1 MPIRDRKYLSNQAI
15 LKVYGTG
22 ASRRIKITVMAYL
35 RNSGI
40 EDDEE
45 EFLRGGVNENK
56 LDDNIARAKDRI
68 FDLAYCNPWQYFFTG
83 TLDASKYNRQDLEK
97 FHKDLSQ
104 WILNQNKKDG
114 FDIKFLLIPEL
125 HSDGKSWHMHGFI
138 MGLPPEQLRQ
148 FRIGDRMGKAIA
160 DKVIRGDVVYNW
172 PAYAAKFGF
181 CDLEPIKNQEAV
193 SKYVTK
199 YINKNL
205 GKCVSGLG
213 AHLYYHS
220 RGLKTAEVVKKGY
233 FFGKFPVSYCGDFC
247 TVGWLDYSDELLEK
261 LKKGFDIDNFF

>member
-1 MPIRDRKYLSNQAI
+1 MPFRDKKYLEDQTI
-15 LKVYGTG
+15 LKVYGYG
-22 ASRRIKITVMAYL
+22 LHRKIKITTMSYL

-45 EFLRGGVNENK
+45 EFRRGGVNENK
-56 LDDNIARAKDRI
+56 LDENIARAKDRI
-68 FDLAYCNPWQYFFTG
+68 FDLAFCNPWQYFFTG
-83 TLDASKYNRQDLEK
+83 TLDASKYNRQDLER
-97 FHKDLSQ
+97 FHKDLSK
-104 WILNQNKKDG
+104 WIGNLKTKRG
-114 FDIKFLLIPEL
+114 FDIRFLLIPEL
-125 HSDGKSWHMHGFI
+125 HSDGQSWHMHGFI
-138 MGLPPEQLRQ
+138 MGLPPDQLCQ
-148 FRIGDRMGKAIA
+148 FQIGDRMGKAIA

-181 CDLEPIKNQEAV
+181 CDLEPIQNQEAV

-205 GKCVSGLG
+205 GKCVSQLG

-220 RGLKTAEVVKKGY
+220 RGLKTAEVVKQGY

-261 LKKGFDIDNFF
+261 LKKGFDFEL